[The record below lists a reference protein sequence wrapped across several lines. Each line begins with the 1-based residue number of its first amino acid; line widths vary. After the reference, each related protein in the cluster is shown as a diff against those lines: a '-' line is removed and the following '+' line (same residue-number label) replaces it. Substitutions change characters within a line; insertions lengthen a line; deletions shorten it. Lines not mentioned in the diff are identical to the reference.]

1 MSQKFMKSKLP
12 KVYRRNGQNA
22 YLDPIR
28 EKLIYVTPEET
39 VRQHVVSYLLE
50 DLQVPKNLICVEEHL
65 RHYQIKTKVRADIII
80 DRYDEETNAYYPLA
94 VIECKAPEIFL
105 DDIAHKQMFG
115 YAEKLDCDYCVLT
128 NGEESFCY
136 FFDGKNYIEIDELP
150 TYEEM
155 LQGKYSAA
163 PVEEPE
169 PRLNFDELAKDYKK
183 YIDNENQNIAINT
196 SEEFAIPLTNFLEC
210 LFDTEHKFPAKQYK
224 IFKLVEDFGIRNLSI
239 RNSSGLGYF
248 NSYRSFLIEYNENTN
263 FVSLSTSSYGEDST
277 IICVAVDRDNGN
289 IHHSLQLSVEKNC
302 EIYDLPKNISD
313 AEVEEKLNTYIA
325 TLPPKPT
332 GSNILALYLR
342 TQWKEDV
349 RNFEHNLKFMPQLRL
364 FHNGAITSGDKGAL
378 KVDGLR
384 ELVAEKYPEIIDGK
398 NFYLGTLTHNRLWYL
413 DDPEVIQ
420 VVENLISYALIR
432 DDYRALCR

>member
-128 NGEESFCY
+128 NGEETFCY
-136 FFDGKNYIEIDELP
+136 YNKEKIEELP

-155 LQGKYSAA
+155 LQGKHSLA
-163 PVEEPE
+163 PAEEPE
-169 PRLNFDELAKDYKK
+169 PRLNFDELAEEYKK
-183 YIDNENQNIAINT
+183 YIDNENID
-196 SEEFAIPLTNFLEC
+196 EEIDEKFAIPLINFLEC
-210 LFDTEHKFPAKQYK
+210 LLDTSHKIPEKDYK
-224 IFKLVEDFGIRNLSI
+224 IFRLVEDYGIRNL
-239 RNSSGLGYF
+239 RVGNGSGYGYF
-248 NSYRSFLIEYNENTN
+248 NRYRSFLIEYNGNIN
-263 FVSLSTSSYGEDST
+263 FVSLSTNRYGNGDT
-277 IICVAVDRDNGN
+277 IICVAIDRDDGVV
-289 IHHSLQLSVEKNC
+289 HHSLQLNVDNFC
-302 EIYDLPKNISD
+302 EIRELPRNISD
-313 AEVEEKLNTYIA
+313 AEVEEKLNAYIA

-332 GSNILALYLR
+332 GKGKLSLLDLFHITTR
-342 TQWKEDV
+342 KEKLKK
-349 RNFEHNLKFMPQLRL
+349 FEHNLKFTPQFILL
-364 FHNGAITSGDKGAL
+364 HNGHVGNCKGSHKEEFL
-378 KVDGLR
+378 KF
-384 ELVAEKYPEIIDGK
+384 AFEKYPEIIDGK
-398 NFYLGTLTHNRLWYL
+398 KIYLGTLTHNRLFYL
-413 DDPEVIQ
+413 DDEEVIK